1 MLTVGKCSIVMVVSR
16 KVWPST
22 YWLPQHP
29 ALSNLIHVRCNRS
42 TGGWS
47 PIAVLSKSPQDFQVR
62 FELRNRISAFLSPRL
77 TSA

>member
-1 MLTVGKCSIVMVVSR
+1 MVTVRKCSIVMVVPR

-29 ALSNLIHVRCNRS
+29 TLGNLMHVRCNRS
-42 TGGWS
+42 TGGLDS
-47 PIAVLSKSPQDFQVR
+47 VAVLSKSPQVPQVC
-62 FELRNRISAFLSPRL
+62 FELRNRISAFLIPHL